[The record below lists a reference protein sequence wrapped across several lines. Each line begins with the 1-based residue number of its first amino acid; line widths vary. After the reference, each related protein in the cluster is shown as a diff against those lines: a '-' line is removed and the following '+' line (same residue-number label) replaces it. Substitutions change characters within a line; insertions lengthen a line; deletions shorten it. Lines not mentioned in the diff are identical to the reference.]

1 MKKIFENIKLGSCML
16 CLLGSAILAF
26 GLYNVHSF
34 SGVTEG
40 GILGL
45 TLLLHNW
52 FGISPSISGFI
63 LNALCYA
70 IGLKMLGK
78 EFAVYS
84 VVATVGFSL
93 FYAIC
98 EIFPPLY
105 PEIAYMPLLASI
117 IGAMFVGIGVGLS
130 VRVGAA
136 PGGDDALALSISTK
150 TGIGIQWVYLISDL
164 VVLAMSLTYIPL
176 GRLMY
181 SLLTVIISGQI
192 IGFVQKVGKKCT

>member
-1 MKKIFENIKLGSCML
+1 ML

-105 PEIAYMPLLASI
+105 PEIADMPLLASI

-136 PGGDDALALSISTK
+136 PGGDDALALSISAK

>member
-1 MKKIFENIKLGSCML
+1 MKGLFKNIRLGSCLM

-26 GLYNVHSF
+26 GLYNIHSF

-52 FGISPSISGFI
+52 FNLSPSVSGFV
-63 LNALCYA
+63 LNAACY
-70 IGLKMLGK
+70 IGGFKVLGR

-84 VVATVGFSL
+84 VVAGLGFSL

-98 EIFPPLY
+98 EAFPPLF
-105 PEIAYMPLLASI
+105 PEISSYPLAASI

-136 PGGDDALALSISTK
+136 PTGDDALALSISEK
-150 TGIGIQWVYLISDL
+150 SGIAIQWVYLISDL
-164 VVLAMSLTYIPL
+164 IVLALSLTYIPL
-176 GRLMY
+176 ARLMY

-192 IGFVQKVGKKCT
+192 IGFVQKAGKK

>member
-1 MKKIFENIKLGSCML
+1 MKGLFKNIRLGSCLM

-26 GLYNVHSF
+26 GLYNIHSF

-52 FGISPSISGFI
+52 FNLSPSVSGFV
-63 LNALCYA
+63 LNAACY
-70 IGLKMLGK
+70 IGGFKVLGR

-84 VVATVGFSL
+84 VVAGLGFSL

-98 EIFPPLY
+98 EAFPPLF
-105 PEIAYMPLLASI
+105 PEIASYPLAASI

-136 PGGDDALALSISTK
+136 PTGDDALALSISEK
-150 TGIGIQWVYLISDL
+150 SGIAIQWVYLISDL
-164 VVLAMSLTYIPL
+164 IVLALSLTYIPL
-176 GRLMY
+176 ARLMY

-192 IGFVQKVGKKCT
+192 IGFVQKAGKK

>member
-1 MKKIFENIKLGSCML
+1 M

-26 GLYNVHSF
+26 GLYNIHSF

-52 FGISPSISGFI
+52 FNLSPSVSGFV
-63 LNALCYA
+63 LNAACY
-70 IGLKMLGK
+70 IGGFKVLGR

-84 VVATVGFSL
+84 VVAGLGFSL

-98 EIFPPLY
+98 EAFPPLF
-105 PEIAYMPLLASI
+105 PEIASYPLAASI

-136 PGGDDALALSISTK
+136 PTGDDALALSISEK
-150 TGIGIQWVYLISDL
+150 SGIAIQWVYLISDL
-164 VVLAMSLTYIPL
+164 IVLALSLTYIPL
-176 GRLMY
+176 ARLMY

-192 IGFVQKVGKKCT
+192 IGFVQKAGKK

>member
-1 MKKIFENIKLGSCML
+1 MKKLFYNIRLGSCML

-26 GLYNVHSF
+26 GLYNIHSF

-52 FGISPSISGFI
+52 FNLSPSISGFV
-63 LNALCYA
+63 LNALCYVSGFK
-70 IGLKMLGK
+70 ILGR

-84 VVATVGFSL
+84 VIATVGFSL

-98 EIFPPLY
+98 EAFPPLF
-105 PEIAYMPLLASI
+105 PEIANMPLTASI
-117 IGAMFVGIGVGLS
+117 VGAVFVGVGVGLS

-136 PGGDDALALSISTK
+136 PGGDDALALSISAK
-150 TGIGIQWVYLISDL
+150 TGIAIQWIYLISDL
-164 VVLAMSLTYIPL
+164 IVLALSLTYIPL
-176 GRLMY
+176 GKLMY
-181 SLLTVIISGQI
+181 SLLTVVISGQI
-192 IGFVQKVGKKCT
+192 IGFVQKVGKK